1 MPTQKQHFSDRT
13 LILFRVQTTFFLQ
26 EVFALINDDNAEFN
40 LRVCLFVCLLGDLF
54 SSGFNPS
61 CIFALYSLEG
71 S

>member
-1 MPTQKQHFSDRT
+1 MD
-13 LILFRVQTTFFLQ
+13 LFV
-26 EVFALINDDNAEFN
+26 VK
-40 LRVCLFVCLLGDLF
+40 FVCLLGNLF